1 MNLSE
6 QLSNAWAR
14 SRIGTR
20 LMAAFMLVL
29 SMAAL
34 VGGVGL
40 FSLYQVNTESALL
53 ADKWMPSAGHL
64 AAARE
69 GLLSHRDFEIKHTVA
84 TDEAYQAE
92 YEDKMKAA
100 LGRAQLA
107 LEGYRA
113 LATEPEQ
120 AARLAQLDKLWAD
133 YLTVSANVIQLS
145 NGQQQADAR
154 EISDGAVK
162 MAVDEVVAALDQ
174 LSADTYKGG
183 HAAAEIAAK
192 VYQGGRLWMI
202 GLLACSLT
210 LGLLLAVV
218 ITRSLLAQLGGEPAV
233 AAEVAR
239 AVAEGDLST
248 HGRCAP
254 GRHHQPDGA
263 PARHAARP
271 VARGVQRTRGLRE
284 RPPTPAPKSPVATAT
299 SPAAPNSKPAR
310 CRKPRHRWSSSART
324 VTQNADNARQADQ
337 LARAASEVAV
347 QGGVVV
353 SQVVDTMREINAS
366 SHKIADITSVI
377 DGIAFQ
383 TNILALNAAVEAAR
397 AGEQGRG
404 FAVVAGEVRI
414 LAQRSADAAREI
426 KRLIATSVERV
437 EQGTAQVDQAGETMQ
452 RVVTSVERVSQIVNA
467 ISSASFEQSS
477 GVRQVGQAVTQMDQS
492 TQQNAALVE
501 QSAAAADSLKQ
512 QAQQL
517 VQVVAVFRLNGALG

>member
-40 FSLYQVNTESALL
+40 FSLYQVNLESALL

-64 AAARE
+64 SAARE
-69 GLLSHRDFEIKHTVA
+69 GLLSHRDFEVKHTVA

-100 LGRAQLA
+100 LGRAQLE

-120 AARLAQLDKLWAD
+120 VTQLAKLDKLWAD
-133 YLTVSANVIQLS
+133 YLTVSANVIELS
-145 NGQQQADAR
+145 NTQQQADAR

-162 MAVDEVVAALDQ
+162 MAFDEAVAALDQ
-174 LSADTYKGG
+174 LSADTYQGG
-183 HAAAEIAAK
+183 HAAAEIAAQ
-192 VYQGGRLWMI
+192 VYQNGRLWMI

-210 LGLLLAVV
+210 LGLLLAVA
-218 ITRSLLAQLGGEPAV
+218 ITRSLLAQLGGEPGV

-248 HGRCAP
+248 TVVVRP
-254 GRHHQPDGA
+254 GDTTSLM
-263 PARHAARP
+263 ARLRDMQLGLSRVVSSVREGSENVANASAEI
-271 VARGVQRTRGLRE
+271 ARGNSDLSSRTEQQASALQE
-284 RPPTPAPKSPVATAT
+284 TA
-299 SPAAPNSKPAR
+299 
-310 CRKPRHRWSSSART
+310 SSMEQLGST

-347 QGGVVV
+347 QGGQVV
-353 SQVVDTMREINAS
+353 SQVVDTMREINDS

-377 DGIAFQ
+377 DSIAFQ

-404 FAVVAGEVRI
+404 FAVVAGEVRL

-452 RVVTSVERVSQIVNA
+452 RVVISVERVSQIVNE
-467 ISSASFEQSS
+467 ISSASVEQSA
-477 GVRQVGQAVTQMDQS
+477 GVRQVGEAVTHMDQS